1 VEAPEAIIDRAE
13 RSRRAILDAAAPIFA
28 EHGYSGASLNRIIL
42 ASGLTKGGFYFH
54 FPSKQALAL
63 AVLADRT
70 VRWYSIVMAEVSQH
84 PRAVDRLFAFPK
96 VMARGTIQQL
106 APGNLRKL
114 IDELSGDPDLRDE
127 VCGSVAQAI
136 EVVAGQFREAQAE
149 GDIRPDIDPKTMA
162 EIAVGAFTGMQT
174 ITEQLGDDELERRI
188 ESLVEFVRAAIVVR
202 PEEGGTP

>member
-1 VEAPEAIIDRAE
+1 VEASEAVLDRAE

-28 EHGYSGASLNRIIL
+28 EHGYSGASLNQIIL

-70 VRWYSIVMAEVSQH
+70 ERWYAIVMAEVSQY

-114 IDELSGDPDLRDE
+114 IDELSSDPDLRDD

-149 GDIRPDIDPKTMA
+149 GDIRADVDPVAMA

-174 ITEQLGDDELERRI
+174 ITEQLGDGELERRI
-188 ESLVEFVRAAIVVR
+188 DTLVEFVRAALVVR